1 MCGLNTIFLY
11 LLLLKKI
18 VKNMKK
24 VIGIVLMVLG
34 FGFIACE
41 NETKTAD
48 PSIIAMVNNEE
59 FTTGVKF
66 ETWRPQYTDLRVAN
80 ENILYLKAET
90 DTTMFTLRVP
100 YAFSNEE
107 VDRTFAFGDVVP
119 VDVSD
124 LKTAFAQYIVYDKV
138 TKAPI
143 AIYKTAE
150 NITNTG
156 EFKFADKDSQVPGT
170 ITAEFFANMKKDT
183 MPGFYKLT
191 TKQKEYY
198 KNTLRDMKSF
208 QDGVVY
214 KMPVSAGN

>member
-1 MCGLNTIFLY
+1 MCGQNTIFLY

-34 FGFIACE
+34 LGFIACE

-66 ETWRPQYTDLRVAN
+66 ETWRPQYTDLKVAN

-100 YAFSNEE
+100 YAFSVVPEE
-107 VDRTFAFGDVVP
+107 RTFSFGDVVP
-119 VDVSD
+119 VDESD
-124 LKTAFAQYIVYDKV
+124 VKTAFAQYIVYDKV

-143 AIYKTAE
+143 AIYKTAK
-150 NITNTG
+150 NITNAG
-156 EFKFADKDSQVPGT
+156 MFKYADSDSQVPGT
-170 ITAEFFANMKKDT
+170 VTAEFYANMKKDT
-183 MPGFYKLT
+183 MPGFYKFT
-191 TKQKEYY
+191 SKQKDYY

-214 KMPVSAGN
+214 RMSVSVGK